1 MVSKKDTKLIKVD
14 LQLEEGRAWLVKQI
28 ISSGPCERK
37 NEQTKFIKYTE
48 LKLQNI
54 YKSENI
60 NSYQAKNLYRWRT
73 RTWDF
78 RTNYRSKYP
87 DLKCQL
93 CLSHID
99 KDDLFLSC
107 QVIINEVPSVRL
119 NQTLKY
125 DDLFSDDVEKQEK
138 IGKLLDVAYKKR
150 VELLSKLAINN

>member
-1 MVSKKDTKLIKVD
+1 MVKRQCKMLALRELLELKDSHSKMSKL
-14 LQLEEGRAWLVKQI
+14 
-28 ISSGPCERK
+28 
-37 NEQTKFIKYTE
+37 KYTE

-78 RTNYRSKYP
+78 RTNYRSKYS

-99 KDDLFLSC
+99 KDELFLSC
-107 QVIINEVPSVRL
+107 QVIINEVPSVRS
-119 NQTLKY
+119 NKTLKY
-125 DDLFSDDVEKQEK
+125 EDLFSDDVEKQEK

-150 VELLSKLAINN
+150 VELLSKLAIQN